1 MSAAG
6 IDIRTAAINVKPQI
20 KILKENTRRPDRRAE
35 KPCWSVGF
43 FPFAICLANPI
54 ENAWKNE
61 LMNERKKP
69 QTIIKRMYFPK
80 IPIR

>member
-35 KPCWSVGF
+35 KPGQDADYESAEAQDGSR
-43 FPFAICLANPI
+43 A
-54 ENAWKNE
+54 K
-61 LMNERKKP
+61 
-69 QTIIKRMYFPK
+69 QSH
-80 IPIR
+80 